1 MDLLGDI
8 GGIRDILIFIL
19 GTFLG
24 PISSLS
30 FEISSAQKFFKAKT
44 KDGTI
49 FGEKNNLKK
58 RK

>member
-8 GGIRDILIFIL
+8 GGIKDILVFIL

-24 PISSLS
+24 PISNHN

-44 KDGTI
+44 KDG
-49 FGEKNNLKK
+49 
-58 RK
+58 